1 MFYIA
6 LPERLMPPLAMP
18 SRVAS
23 LHLILEAPGVRMWYH
38 ADLTPAGLEERH
50 TADEQDASPLALA
63 IFDAALAGA
72 RDTVRG
78 IEAAM
83 QLHLPGVDPV

>member
-1 MFYIA
+1 
-6 LPERLMPPLAMP
+6 MPAIAMP

-23 LHLILEAPGVRMWYH
+23 LHLILEASGLRMWYH
-38 ADLTPAGLEERH
+38 ADLAIGGTDERH
-50 TADEQDASPLALA
+50 FTDEQDADPLALA

-72 RDTVRG
+72 RDAVRG

-83 QLHLPGVDPV
+83 QLHLPGIDVT